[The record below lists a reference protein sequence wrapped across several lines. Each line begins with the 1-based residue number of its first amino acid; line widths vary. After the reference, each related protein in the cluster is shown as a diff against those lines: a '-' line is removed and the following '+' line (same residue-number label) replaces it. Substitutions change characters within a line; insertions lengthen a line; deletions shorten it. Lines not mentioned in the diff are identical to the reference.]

1 MLNEVEIDMEKKEIE
16 VRRQL
21 FEADLK
27 YILFASDFAETKRRR
42 QIELDDFL
50 LYYDREYDILRNNLL
65 DDALHAKFIE
75 LKNKVSELNRK
86 INKIETRED
95 LQQIREL
102 VEAEC
107 PLIDFSQTLTD
118 KDAYIQLGKRPP

>member
-95 LQQIREL
+95 L
-102 VEAEC
+102 
-107 PLIDFSQTLTD
+107 
-118 KDAYIQLGKRPP
+118 

>member
-1 MLNEVEIDMEKKEIE
+1 MLNEVEIDMEKKEVE

-27 YILFASDFAETKRRR
+27 YILFASDLTDTKKRR

-50 LYYDREYDILRNNLL
+50 MYYDREYDILRNTVL
-65 DDALHAKFIE
+65 DDTLHAKFIE

-95 LQQIREL
+95 LQQIREQ

-118 KDAYIQLGKRPP
+118 KDAYI